1 MPYDFIKKKLYIGFD
16 PKLLT
21 KKTLRIF
28 FGNNLKYK
36 PLKTNLV
43 DKIWKRKIK
52 NTKNAFYSL
61 PDRSIDNNYISKINK
76 VVLNLKKR
84 KADYQFITASENN
97 AWMLNIR
104 GQDSEYTPIPHGYVL
119 IDKLKN
125 TSFFCDPKK
134 ISHTLK
140 RKLKKIN
147 FINIKLIDDYLFKIN
162 NKKFIIYRNSC
173 SIYFE
178 DLILKKNKIL
188 EYEDPIYFLKS
199 IKSKKE
205 IENIKKAHIDDGVA
219 LTKYIFWVKKNFNKK
234 TITEISASNKLLE
247 LRKRN
252 KKFKF
257 LSFPTISGTGPNGS
271 IIHYKATKKT
281 NRKLK
286 KGDIYLV
293 DSGGQYDL

>member
-1 MPYDFIKKKLYIGFD
+1 M
-16 PKLLT
+16 
-21 KKTLRIF
+21 
-28 FGNNLKYK
+28 
-36 PLKTNLV
+36 V

-61 PDRSIDNNYISKINK
+61 PERSIDNNYISKINK

-147 FINIKLIDDYLFKIN
+147 FINIKFIDDYLFKIN
-162 NKKFIIYRNSC
+162 NKKFIIDRNSC

-234 TITEISASNKLLE
+234 KITEISASNKLLE

-293 DSGGQYDL
+293 TQRTI